1 MKWNETSEKKGSK
14 EGVFK
19 QQKKNQTIKKELIKK
34 EKERKKESK
43 KKECWIEFIQMM

>member
-19 QQKKNQTIKKELIKK
+19 QQKKIRRLRKSWLKKKK
-34 EKERKKESK
+34 KERKKAK